1 MLYAWWCRWKFEKVK
16 DRRGRLLYILEVVI
30 CSAVAGA
37 PFSLRQAKPS
47 ATFDW
52 PNGHNNSTVAQSLR
66 KSRKLH
72 KPRRL
77 SPSPF
82 FPSFSSI
89 NNTQP
94 RHVQQRTQLLPSTSF
109 KHFYDFHVTNS
120 IHPPK
125 CHQRPPPRR
134 SPPPRLPPR
143 VRVLDPEL
151 DSTC

>member
-1 MLYAWWCRWKFEKVK
+1 MLYVWWCRWKFEKVE

-37 PFSLRQAKPS
+37 PFSLRHAKPS

-52 PNGHNNSTVAQSLR
+52 PSGHNNSTVAQSLR

-82 FPSFSSI
+82 FPLS
-89 NNTQP
+89 
-94 RHVQQRTQLLPSTSF
+94 HPSTTLNHATSSNAPNYSHLLLSNTF
-109 KHFYDFHVTNS
+109 TTFTS
-120 IHPPK
+120 LTPPIYQNATK
-125 CHQRPPPRR
+125 GRR
-134 SPPPRLPPR
+134 REEARLQGSR
-143 VRVLDPEL
+143 QG
-151 DSTC
+151 